1 MKSFTS
7 DNTEEHVPATPAE
20 LSRLLAENA
29 ATDRRPLLPA
39 GGRTSLQFGYDP
51 VSGSVPVSTTQLSR
65 VVDYPA
71 RDMTITVQAGIRI
84 EKLAATLAAERQ
96 QLAVDVP
103 QAHRATLGGV
113 AACNVSGPRR
123 IGLGTMRDY
132 VIGISA
138 VDGQGRLFKA
148 GGRVVKNVAGYDL
161 CKLLVGS
168 MGTLA
173 IITEL
178 TLKLRPIPESSAL
191 LWASLPDIQTAD
203 RAIERLLTSATRPHL
218 IELLKSVAARHIDSA
233 VHADLSC
240 HDGGICIGIGVE
252 GGPREVSWQLATLK
266 DELIEFGPT
275 DLVEI
280 LDDDCQP
287 VITALTEF
295 STASEEPLTF
305 QAGVRPSGLSAFWT
319 EAAARGIS
327 LQAHAANGVVLGH
340 FPDELATLEHAQ
352 TTLEDLRRLAAKWD
366 GCVTVLQCPPEWK
379 AELSLFGPAG
389 GQRQWESKIKQSFD
403 PHHLLNP
410 GRFFVEPAARTH

>member
-148 GGRVVKNVAGYDL
+148 GG
-161 CKLLVGS
+161 
-168 MGTLA
+168 
-173 IITEL
+173 
-178 TLKLRPIPESSAL
+178 PSSRTWPAMTSANCL
-191 LWASLPDIQTAD
+191 SDRWEPWPSLP
-203 RAIERLLTSATRPHL
+203 S
-218 IELLKSVAARHIDSA
+218 
-233 VHADLSC
+233 
-240 HDGGICIGIGVE
+240 
-252 GGPREVSWQLATLK
+252 
-266 DELIEFGPT
+266 
-275 DLVEI
+275 
-280 LDDDCQP
+280 
-287 VITALTEF
+287 
-295 STASEEPLTF
+295 
-305 QAGVRPSGLSAFWT
+305 
-319 EAAARGIS
+319 
-327 LQAHAANGVVLGH
+327 
-340 FPDELATLEHAQ
+340 
-352 TTLEDLRRLAAKWD
+352 
-366 GCVTVLQCPPEWK
+366 
-379 AELSLFGPAG
+379 
-389 GQRQWESKIKQSFD
+389 
-403 PHHLLNP
+403 
-410 GRFFVEPAARTH
+410 